1 MHLFSLERCHESVF
15 TVPLNPPSTKR
26 RIKLYLR
33 MFRCRNDADALIL
46 LVRLGL
52 FFCPRQGYLGKKVVC
67 NWTWSLEPWIQP
79 PPDLTQDAGF
89 VSFLG
94 GFYLAPKPRTRNPA
108 KWELKSSLPLRTASP
123 PANLTL
129 SRRISS
135 VVTPKVVG
143 GCGTA
148 LG

>member
-52 FFCPRQGYLGKKVVC
+52 FFSCPRQGYLG
-67 NWTWSLEPWIQP
+67 
-79 PPDLTQDAGF
+79 
-89 VSFLG
+89 
-94 GFYLAPKPRTRNPA
+94 NPA

-148 LG
+148 SG